1 MTRVAAIDAGSNAIR
16 FVVADFDGPVSHKVI
31 HKRREPIR
39 LGHRVFTHGRLD
51 DEAMEQAVRAFRL
64 FRGEMDALGVERV
77 RAVATSA
84 TREAGNRDHFLDR
97 VRTEAGID
105 LEPISGAEEARL
117 IHLAVRRRVDL
128 SRGRWILVDLGGGS
142 VEVSLVSDAGI
153 LWSESYRIGTVR
165 LLETLA
171 TARGCHDSLRAWV
184 RRQLSALT
192 IPPPDAY
199 PGPTAFA
206 ATGGNIEA
214 IARLALSYM
223 DPLKLAILPTNR
235 LDAVIH
241 LLNAMS
247 VEERTREL
255 RLRPDRADVILPAA
269 LVYRHFAQLAHAE
282 HIVVPSVGVKE
293 GVLLDVAGAG
303 ARHNRSGDSGAS
315 LVPYLPALHGK
326 PDAKDSNRD
335 PGRRVRKR
343 HSHELRLKQPG
354 SDEGPGQS
362 HEFPS
367 REEGPRRDQ
376 KAEYD
381 QEHNDSPAPSPQ
393 PRGHAKGH
401 GCYRARSKNA
411 RWH

>member
-1 MTRVAAIDAGSNAIR
+1 MG
-16 FVVADFDGPVSHKVI
+16 
-31 HKRREPIR
+31 E
-39 LGHRVFTHGRLD
+39 LD
-51 DEAMEQAVRAFRL
+51 DGAME
-64 FRGEMDALGVERV
+64 RGGAGFPASFAARWTRWAWKGCARSPPARPAKPGTVT
-77 RAVATSA
+77 TSWSA
-84 TREAGNRDHFLDR
+84 SAPRPASH
-97 VRTEAGID
+97 

-247 VEERTREL
+247 VAERTREL

-293 GVLLDVAGAG
+293 GVLLDVAGGVGAPTPSAPNAG
-303 ARHNRSGDSGAS
+303 SPESPLISR
-315 LVPYLPALHGK
+315 
-326 PDAKDSNRD
+326 
-335 PGRRVRKR
+335 PG
-343 HSHELRLKQPG
+343 
-354 SDEGPGQS
+354 
-362 HEFPS
+362 
-367 REEGPRRDQ
+367 
-376 KAEYD
+376 
-381 QEHNDSPAPSPQ
+381 
-393 PRGHAKGH
+393 
-401 GCYRARSKNA
+401 
-411 RWH
+411 